1 MANLRL
7 LGSAAVMAC
16 NFTARI
22 AAFRVASCVH
32 LLRRLTQTPV
42 TKPLPSSAA
51 MRGKTVIIT
60 GANTGMG
67 KQTALE
73 LARRE
78 ARVILACRNRNT
90 GERAQREIV
99 SITGNEEVMFC
110 QLDLAS
116 FSSIREFADCVL
128 REKSHID
135 VLVNNAGVFM
145 MPLRRSRDGVEMH
158 LAVNYLG
165 HFLLTRLLL
174 ERLREAPSA
183 RVVNVAADVPSWL
196 ANVDFEDINSER
208 SYNRVRAVVQ
218 SKTCVILATRH
229 LSRLLENTTVTVN
242 SVSPG
247 LVRNEFGRYLDYW
260 YGYLQVS
267 NLHVYVYS
275 VLLLYA
281 CSLHSIPS
289 STCSCGLPVR
299 EHRPV
304 CSVQCLRRWRE

>member
-1 MANLRL
+1 M
-7 LGSAAVMAC
+7 
-16 NFTARI
+16 
-22 AAFRVASCVH
+22 FR
-32 LLRRLTQTPV
+32 
-42 TKPLPSSAA
+42 
-51 MRGKTVIIT
+51 
-60 GANTGMG
+60 
-67 KQTALE
+67 
-73 LARRE
+73 
-78 ARVILACRNRNT
+78 
-90 GERAQREIV
+90 
-99 SITGNEEVMFC
+99 

-128 REKSHID
+128 REESHID

-229 LSRLLENTTVTVN
+229 LSRLLENATVTVN

-247 LVRNEFGRYLDYW
+247 LVRNAISR
-260 YGYLQVS
+260 
-267 NLHVYVYS
+267 
-275 VLLLYA
+275 LLLW
-281 CSLHSIPS
+281 I
-289 STCSCGLPVR
+289 CSCKLYSPQSSYGVCVCVYLEYGLLVQQWPTLL
-299 EHRPV
+299 HRP
-304 CSVQCLRRWRE
+304 